1 MTRSFEIT
9 IKGCDYIVDVVESG
23 IDTDVYIE
31 RVQDDDSDIPEKE
44 LLGVIK
50 YLVKEGFIREP

>member
-9 IKGCDYIVDVVESG
+9 IKGCEYIVDVVENG